1 MADSI
6 LTSTKATLGL
16 PEGHTAFDTELII
29 FINSVLS
36 RLTQL
41 GAGPEEGFRITDA
54 TATWEDFIGPG
65 AKLNNV
71 MGYMSQRVK
80 LFFDPPEVGFVLTA
94 MKENIKEEEWR
105 IMVECDPVPVTT
117 PLPLSPG
124 EVVLDGGEI

>member
-16 PEGHTAFDTELII
+16 PEEHTAFDTELII

-41 GAGPEEGFRITDA
+41 GAGPVEGFRISDKE
-54 TATWEDFIGPG
+54 ATWEDFIGPG
-65 AKLNNV
+65 PKLNNV

-105 IMVECDPVPVTT
+105 IMVECDPIPVTT
-117 PLPLSPG
+117 PVVVSPA
-124 EVVLDGGEI
+124 EVILDGGEI